1 MVINRIKENKRLFL
15 PEDFKVTTWTELEP
29 YYTKL
34 VDMLISSSQDL
45 MSWMKYRSE
54 LESIV
59 SEDMAWRYIHMTCD
73 TSNKDFVNQYTFFV
87 SEIEPHIAPM
97 NDKLNQKFLQSP
109 YKKELKGSEYAIL
122 IRSIQKEVDIFR
134 EENISLMTNIQVESQ
149 KYGSI
154 TGAMMVDI
162 DGKELTLPQAAELLL
177 HPDREVRENVYKKI
191 NDRRLKDKDELDTLF
206 DKLISLRNQVS
217 FNAGFKNFRDY
228 MFVALGRFD
237 YTPDDC
243 FKFHDS
249 IKYHVLP
256 LVNDI
261 VQERKNEMK
270 LDILR
275 PWDSKVDVSGM
286 PALRPFE
293 KTSELID
300 KTIQAFYQIDTY
312 FGDCI
317 ATMKEMKHLDLD
329 SRKGKAP
336 GGYNY
341 PLAEVGVP
349 FIFMN
354 ATSTLRDVVTLF
366 HEGGHA
372 IHSFLTK
379 DLLLNDFKHT
389 PSEVAE
395 LASMSME
402 LISMDYWSIFFDNEK
417 DLNRAKIEH
426 LEDIIETLPWVA
438 TIDKFQH
445 WIYENPVHA
454 QQDRVHEWNKIFNQF
469 TDQVTDWEELEKYK
483 NYIWQKQ
490 LHVYEV
496 PFYYIEYGMAQL
508 GAIAIWKNFKENKSR
523 AIAQYVDAL
532 RLGYTKSI
540 ASIYETAGIRFD
552 FSKEYIAELMSFVKQ
567 ELVSYKKIY
576 G

>member
-1 MVINRIKENKRLFL
+1 MVINSIKKNKRLFL

-191 NDRRLKDKDELDTLF
+191 NDRRLKDKDELDALF

-249 IKYHVLP
+249 IKYHVVP
-256 LVNDI
+256 LVDDI

-445 WIYENPVHA
+445 WIYENPAHT
-454 QQDRVHEWNKIFNQF
+454 QHDRVHEWNKIVNQF

-490 LHVYEV
+490 LHIYEV

-523 AIAQYVDAL
+523 AITQYVDAL